1 MCKAFHK
8 TTTGAMNNADVLNF
22 YIYLPRISIK
32 TNALMSIKTPTMNS
46 MINKT
51 SVSVFNTL

>member
-1 MCKAFHK
+1 
-8 TTTGAMNNADVLNF
+8 MNNADVLNF